1 MSIVQVAS
9 FFCLETPPFFFTAR
23 IMGLEGRFYN
33 ILDKKIKWKFLINKD
48 LATMIALRMGLGLD
62 GITRQ

>member
-1 MSIVQVAS
+1 
-9 FFCLETPPFFFTAR
+9 
-23 IMGLEGRFYN
+23 MGLEGRFYN